1 MAGFWDTMGSA
12 VSGAA
17 NYMGDMFSGWGTPST
32 PTAPLGSTAFGSSS
46 VTPDMSN
53 MAWTASPVSAPTMD
67 TFMGTAGQPTQMG
80 GAMAMPTATPGA
92 TGDIANSAAELNAFS
107 SGLGKTD
114 MFGRAPTGTI
124 AVGDYA
130 MTPDQFAQYGV
141 LKGKYTPGH
150 VDQFLG
156 IKSPDAAN
164 WFQAKGVPL
173 AKMGLAGGSLYLGS
187 KTADAFKKQMEASQ
201 QVAQKNIE
209 NQTALINT
217 YMYDRQA
224 ARYAANPEGEQT
236 PEEYMAEHGL

>member
-1 MAGFWDTMGSA
+1 MAGFMDMVGGAYDTMTGWFGGGGS
-12 VSGAA
+12 
-17 NYMGDMFSGWGTPST
+17 NM
-32 PTAPLGSTAFGSSS
+32 PTGGAPLGSTAFGSMPTTPSMDMSWTSS
-46 VTPDMSN
+46 PMTTPDYMN
-53 MAWTASPVSAPTMD
+53 
-67 TFMGTAGQPTQMG
+67 FMGTPGQSTQMG
-80 GAMAMPTATPGA
+80 GAMAMPTATP
-92 TGDIANSAAELNAFS
+92 TSDIANSATEMDTFKS
-107 SGLGKTD
+107 TLGKTD

-130 MTPDQFAQYGV
+130 MTPEQFAQYGS
-141 LKGKYTPGH
+141 LKERFTPGH
-150 VDQFLG
+150 VDQYLG